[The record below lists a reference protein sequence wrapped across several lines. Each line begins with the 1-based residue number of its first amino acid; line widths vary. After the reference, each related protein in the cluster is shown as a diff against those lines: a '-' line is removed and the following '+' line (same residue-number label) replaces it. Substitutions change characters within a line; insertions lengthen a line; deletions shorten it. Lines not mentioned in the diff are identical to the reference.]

1 MDTKKESLSV
11 IDNLGLFWQK
21 HDDSINGVN
30 DTYNQVKIQ
39 DGSGWIITKDWA
51 KDD

>member
-1 MDTKKESLSV
+1 MACKTVYYRQSKFILKE
-11 IDNLGLFWQK
+11 K
-21 HDDSINGVN
+21 DDSSIGVN